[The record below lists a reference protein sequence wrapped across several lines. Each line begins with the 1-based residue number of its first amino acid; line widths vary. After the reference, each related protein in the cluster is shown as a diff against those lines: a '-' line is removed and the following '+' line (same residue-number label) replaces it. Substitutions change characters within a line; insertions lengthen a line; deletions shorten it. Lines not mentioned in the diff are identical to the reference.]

1 MKIKSLTIHNFRSI
15 KRVKF
20 SLEDYVIL
28 VGANNAG
35 KSNVLTA
42 LRIFYEDEIKFNEKS
57 DFPKFQT
64 EDNESWIEIEYLL
77 TNEEFI
83 NLKEE
88 YKNSNRV
95 LKVRKYL
102 KSQDRNRVKPNQSNI
117 YGYENAILSEN
128 LFYGAKNIS
137 QAKLGTVVYIPEVSK
152 TDETLKLTGPSPLR
166 NVITF
171 VMKKVVKT
179 SKSFESLNTAF
190 EEFNNKFSEEAS
202 EDGFSLNKLR
212 EEINDS
218 LKEWEVKFNL
228 NINPVETE
236 GIIKNLV
243 SHYVIDKNLDKEIDV
258 KCLGQG
264 LQRHLIYTLLKLSS
278 QYTEN
283 KTYEKKE
290 FSPELTLI
298 LFEEPEA
305 FLHPCQQEFLN
316 TSLEELSS
324 EKGQQIIISTHSPIF
339 VSKNIEDIPALI
351 KLKRKNGITHIFQV
365 SEDTR
370 KTIIEQNNELVQF
383 LQSKLNDPSITES
396 IKVKIR
402 QTLGD
407 TENTIRMEEESIRYM
422 LWLDSERCS
431 AFFADTVLICEGAT
445 EKIFIDYLIKNEWK
459 DIREK
464 RIYVLDAMGKY
475 NIHRYMNLFKEL
487 GIYHSILA
495 DKDEDRDIQKF
506 INHFIE
512 GQKNEFTGFIGFFDK
527 DIETFLEI
535 EPPSNNRKD
544 KKPLNIMWHYFKE
557 NICADKIDA
566 LKGKVEGLL
575 QK

>member
-1 MKIKSLTIHNFRSI
+1 MKIKLLTIHNFRSI
-15 KRVKF
+15 KEVKF

-88 YKNSNRV
+88 YKNSNGV

-102 KSQDRNRVKPNQSNI
+102 KSQDRNRVKTNQSNI

-202 EDGFSLNKLR
+202 EDGFSLSKLG

-218 LKEWEVKFNL
+218 LKEWEVEFNL
-228 NINPVETE
+228 NINPVRTE

-243 SHYVIDKNLDKEIDV
+243 SHYVVDKNLDKEIDV

-305 FLHPCQQEFLN
+305 FLHPGQQEFLN
-316 TSLEELSS
+316 ISLEELSS

-339 VSKNIEDIPALI
+339 VSKNIAVISNLV
-351 KLKRKNGITHIFQV
+351 KLKRENGITHVFQV
-365 SEDTR
+365 SEDIL
-370 KTIIEQNNELVQF
+370 KTIIEQNNELVQLF
-383 LQSKLNDPSITES
+383 QSKLNDPSISKS
-396 IKVKIR
+396 IKVEIKR
-402 QTLGD
+402 TLGD
-407 TENTIRMEEESIRYM
+407 TEDAIRMEEESIRYM

-431 AFFADTVLICEGAT
+431 AFFSDIVLICEGAT
-445 EKIFIDYLIKNEWK
+445 EKALIDYLIKNKWK
-459 DIREK
+459 NIREN
-464 RIYVLDAMGKY
+464 RIYILDAMGKF

-487 GIYHSILA
+487 GIYHSVLA
-495 DKDEDRDIQKF
+495 DKDEDRNIQKF
-506 INHFIE
+506 INQFIE
-512 GQKNEFTGFIGFFDK
+512 DQKNEFTGSIDFFDK

-535 EPPSNNRKD
+535 EPPSNNRKY
-544 KKPLNIMWHYFKE
+544 KKPLNVMWHLFEGK
-557 NICADKIDA
+557 ISADKIDA
-566 LKGKVEGLL
+566 LKRKVEGLL
-575 QK
+575 